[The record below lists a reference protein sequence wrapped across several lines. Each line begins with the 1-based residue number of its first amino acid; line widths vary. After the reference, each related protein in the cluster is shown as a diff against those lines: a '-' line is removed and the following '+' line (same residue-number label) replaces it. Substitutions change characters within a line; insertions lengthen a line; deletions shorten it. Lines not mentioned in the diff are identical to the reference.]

1 MKIFF
6 DSTQLKISEA
16 QNPDES
22 AIFTKITPHN
32 SGIIGA
38 WSSSSGSSK
47 QLFIFKANHT
57 YTLVGAIGHDQVEAG
72 DTSCSGAGIE
82 YGNYQIRDSK
92 LFVDCSDH

>member
-22 AIFTKITPHN
+22 AIFTKITLHN

-38 WSSSSGSSK
+38 WSSGSGK
-47 QLFIFKANHT
+47 QLFVFKVNHT
-57 YTLVGAIGHDQVEAG
+57 YTLVDAIGHDQVEAG